1 MLVPGKAYT
10 LDQLVFYLGGHVV
23 GNFSPHE
30 AFAIGGTNSVRG
42 YEEGAV
48 GSGRSYVVGSGEVS
62 FPMRGPVEGVL
73 FTDYGTDLGSGN
85 TVPGDPAGARLKPG
99 SGYGYGF
106 GVRVDSPLGPL
117 RLEYAFNDKHN
128 GRFHFGVG
136 QRT

>member
-10 LDQLVFYLGGHVV
+10 LDQLVFYLGMLRTSLEHKISFKLYSPPKLYIAHLLVHIYSLSGGHVV

-62 FPMRGPVEGVL
+62 FPMVRL
-73 FTDYGTDLGSGN
+73 FS
-85 TVPGDPAGARLKPG
+85 
-99 SGYGYGF
+99 
-106 GVRVDSPLGPL
+106 
-117 RLEYAFNDKHN
+117 
-128 GRFHFGVG
+128 
-136 QRT
+136 